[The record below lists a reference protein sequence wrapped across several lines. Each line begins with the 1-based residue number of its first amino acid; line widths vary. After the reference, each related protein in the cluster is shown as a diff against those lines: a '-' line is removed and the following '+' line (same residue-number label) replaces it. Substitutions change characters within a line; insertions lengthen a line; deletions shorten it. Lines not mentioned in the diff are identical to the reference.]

1 MQGNEILYEIQNI
14 LSSDEVR
21 FFPPASKEQ
30 IRKIEDLLNVSIPEE
45 LLNILSISN
54 GATQLM
60 ENPKTNEM
68 MEIGDIY
75 WSVDEIVTNTL
86 NQYQYLK
93 TIESKHKDKYLFFS
107 DNGCGE
113 HFGYNL
119 INGICNDLRIYVYY
133 PIDDEYVVVAENL
146 KEWTT
151 KWVSGKL
158 ST

>member
-1 MQGNEILYEIQNI
+1 MQYNEILHEIESTLTSNQ
-14 LSSDEVR
+14 VK

-30 IRKIEDLLNVSIPEE
+30 IKKIEYLLNVSVPEE
-45 LLNILSISN
+45 LVNILSISN

-60 ENPKTNEM
+60 ENPKTKEM
-68 MEIGDIY
+68 MEIEAIY
-75 WSVDEIVTNTL
+75 WSADEIIVNTL

-93 TIESKHKDKYLFFS
+93 TIDSKHKDKYLFFS

-113 HFGYNL
+113 HFGYKL
-119 INGICNDLRIYVYY
+119 TNGICIDSRIYVYY

-146 KEWTT
+146 KEWAIN
-151 KWVSGKL
+151 WYPGKL